1 MSFRDISRRSGSSK
15 GSNKTTP
22 PRKQL
27 SERNDNAGIAVNGIG
42 AQQQRSIQNSLNSSS
57 NTAFSSQQYTESS
70 YHSNPETIRDEEQL
84 KLSQQR
90 EEDYALQLM
99 REREQELQDINHKMH
114 VVNEIYKDL
123 GEVVDQ
129 QQEQI
134 DNIEDQF
141 GMAKDN
147 ARKGLEQLEK
157 ANSKGNK
164 KCNRNNH
171 EEAESDVEKQDECQ
185 FFLMKYVQK
194 KMNSVRK
201 MMSVCGGSATAE
213 YSLGKDDDR

>member
-1 MSFRDISRRSGSSK
+1 
-15 GSNKTTP
+15 
-22 PRKQL
+22 
-27 SERNDNAGIAVNGIG
+27 
-42 AQQQRSIQNSLNSSS
+42 
-57 NTAFSSQQYTESS
+57 
-70 YHSNPETIRDEEQL
+70 
-84 KLSQQR
+84 
-90 EEDYALQLM
+90 M

-114 VVNEIYKDL
+114 VVNEIYRDL

-129 QQEQI
+129 QQDQI

-141 GMAKDN
+141 GMASDN

-164 KCNRNNH
+164 KCSQKND
-171 EEAESDVEKQDECQ
+171 EEENGDDKRQDECQ

-194 KMNSVRK
+194 KMNSVSK

-213 YSLGKDDDR
+213 YSLGKEDDNR